1 MSRTPT
7 LLSEAEGNTVADVIC
22 EPVMGSAQSKTLS
35 TCGNTMPGTGRSH
48 RFSTE
53 DGKLGRSGKA
63 GSYNPG
69 ADTCGKSD
77 NCVVPMKLSNKDGQA
92 PSAEIVEGRRLTK
105 GNLMQTATPR
115 TQSRIS
121 VSPGLERVR
130 RVARMDK
137 NAQFTALLHHIDL
150 NALRSAYFELKRG
163 AAPGVDANT
172 WEDYLGKLEENLKD
186 LFHRIHS
193 GKYRAK
199 PSRRGYIPKPDGQK
213 RLLGIAS
220 LEDKIVQQALGVVLG
235 VIYEED
241 FLGFSYGFRPGR
253 RPHDALDALVVGL
266 KTKKVNWVLDADI
279 KGFFDTI
286 SHDWMIRLLEHRITD
301 PRVLRLVRKWLRAGV
316 SEGGEWSETK
326 VGVPQGAV
334 ISPLLANVYLH
345 YVLDQWAIYW
355 RAKHASGEVII
366 VRYADDF
373 ILGFQ
378 HRHDAEQFLGS
389 LKRRLEEFGL
399 SLHPDKTRLIEFGKF
414 ADENRRKRGAGKPET
429 FDFLGF
435 THMCAKTRVKKW
447 FHVWRKTVKKRLRAA
462 LSKVKL
468 ALKVRMHDEI
478 EDVGLWLRNVITG
491 YYQYYAIPG
500 NFDAINTYRNEIAR
514 YWLQVLRRRGQ
525 KRRINWSRF
534 QPIVDRWIPS
544 PKVLHP
550 YPEVRFFA
558 KYPR

>member
-1 MSRTPT
+1 M
-7 LLSEAEGNTVADVIC
+7 
-22 EPVMGSAQSKTLS
+22 
-35 TCGNTMPGTGRSH
+35 
-48 RFSTE
+48 
-53 DGKLGRSGKA
+53 
-63 GSYNPG
+63 
-69 ADTCGKSD
+69 
-77 NCVVPMKLSNKDGQA
+77 
-92 PSAEIVEGRRLTK
+92 
-105 GNLMQTATPR
+105 
-115 TQSRIS
+115 
-121 VSPGLERVR
+121 
-130 RVARMDK
+130 
-137 NAQFTALLHHIDL
+137 
-150 NALRSAYFELKRG
+150 
-163 AAPGVDANT
+163 
-172 WEDYLGKLEENLKD
+172 
-186 LFHRIHS
+186 
-193 GKYRAK
+193 
-199 PSRRGYIPKPDGQK
+199 
-213 RLLGIAS
+213 
-220 LEDKIVQQALGVVLG
+220 EDKIVQQALGGVLG

-286 SHDWMIRLLEHRITD
+286 SHEWMIRLLEHRITD

-345 YVLDQWAIYW
+345 YVLDQWANYW

-378 HRHDAEQFLGS
+378 LRHDAEQFLGS
-389 LKRRLEEFGL
+389 LKRRLEGFGL

-478 EDVGLWLRNVITG
+478 EEVGFWLRNVITG

-500 NFDAINTYRNEIAR
+500 NFDAIKTQ
-514 YWLQVLRRRGQ
+514 LQ
-525 KRRINWSRF
+525 
-534 QPIVDRWIPS
+534 
-544 PKVLHP
+544 KVLTP
-550 YPEVRFFA
+550 NNQLSMY
-558 KYPR
+558 